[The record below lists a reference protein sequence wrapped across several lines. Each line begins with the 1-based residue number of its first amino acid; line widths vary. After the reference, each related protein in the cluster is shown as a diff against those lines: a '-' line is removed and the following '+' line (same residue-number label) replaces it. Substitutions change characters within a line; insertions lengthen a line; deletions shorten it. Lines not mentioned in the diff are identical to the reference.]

1 MADVIFDKQDQY
13 DQILPWLLDGE
24 ELFCVFDCK
33 GAGTG
38 FIAVTDKRLMFY
50 DKAFLRKRKALT
62 SIPYGRVTS
71 VSSVDEGRGLFGTT
85 SILVVKT
92 GPEEHEFDFRGGEKA
107 RTAYHLIMKH
117 VLPQ

>member
-1 MADVIFDKQDQY
+1 MAELIFDKQDQV
-13 DQILPWLLDGE
+13 DQIEPWIMDGE

-50 DKAFLRKRKALT
+50 DKAFLRKKKALT
-62 SIPYGRVTS
+62 SIPYARITS

-85 SILVVKT
+85 SELVVKS
-92 GPEEHEFDFRGGEKA
+92 GAEEHEFEFRGGDKA
-107 RTAYHLIMKH
+107 QQAYQFIMKQLL
-117 VLPQ
+117 V